1 MTKGQVWL
9 GAIAL
14 GALLAGNGAEAA
26 DKTLVWGK
34 PAEITGFDVHVA
46 GTVTSWE
53 MYEMVYET
61 LLTADENLKLQ
72 PGLAAS
78 WEQTS
83 PTSYTFK
90 LRPDAKFSNGR
101 AVTSEDVAGTLERI
115 KDPKTASYW
124 SAQIGDIAK
133 IETPDEQTVKVD
145 LKSPHPAFL
154 AALAHISAAIIPIK
168 ELKAGT
174 FDPAKQMLGSGPFAV
189 QGHKQDESWSLARNP
204 GYGVKGLPLA
214 DALSAPIIPDDSA
227 RMAALRDGRID
238 FTTFENPDIARTL
251 AKTPNIAVTPQKT
264 TNYFR
269 IDVNALNPKSPFH
282 DKRVRQA
289 MNLALDRD
297 AINNLVFAGTT
308 AVDYPVPAAF
318 GKKACKDTPTYAWP
332 RDKRLARAKELL
344 KAAGDEHPRVT
355 LMATSIDPVNAMIAQ
370 VAQQSLAEAGFEVT
384 ISTPTMADYLKKVFT
399 DGNFDFAISWL
410 AGYTDPSMVI
420 AWWNPN
426 FALWNKAFQQDVP
439 ALDKTLDEIKTMQDG
454 PERDAKLD
462 EACKLIDDG
471 ANILALVSKID
482 YVAYRSDRVK
492 VKLAPRTSSSN
503 TYQYIADFSPLK

>member
-1 MTKGQVWL
+1 MTHGSKWL
-9 GAIAL
+9 GAAAL
-14 GALLAGNGAEAA
+14 GALLATTGAQAA

-61 LLTADENLKLQ
+61 LLTTDENLKLQ

-78 WEQTS
+78 WEQDS
-83 PTSYTFK
+83 PMSYTFH
-90 LRPDAKFSNGR
+90 LRDGATFSNGR
-101 AVTSEDVAGTLERI
+101 AVAAEDVAGSLERI

-124 SAQIGDIAK
+124 SAQLGELEK
-133 IETPDEQTVKVD
+133 IETPDAHTVKVT
-145 LKSPHPAFL
+145 LKAPHPAFL

-168 ELKAGT
+168 ELKDGS
-174 FDPAKQMLGSGPFAV
+174 FDPAKQLLGSGPFAV
-189 QGHKQDESWSLARNP
+189 KAHKQDESWTLARNP
-204 GYGVKGLPLA
+204 QGKALA
-214 DALSAPIIPDDSA
+214 DTLQAPIIPDDSA

-238 FTTFENPDIARTL
+238 FTTFENPDVAQTL
-251 AKTPNIAVTPQKT
+251 AKTPNIAVASQKT

-269 IDVNALNPKSPFH
+269 IDVNALNPKSPFK

-297 AINNLVFAGTT
+297 AIDSLVFAGTT
-308 AVDYPVPAAF
+308 EVDYPVPAVF
-318 GKKACKDTPTYAWP
+318 GKSACKDTPTYAWP
-332 RDKRLARAKELL
+332 RDKRLAKAKELL
-344 KAAGDEHPRVT
+344 QAAGQAHPRVS
-355 LMATSIDPVNAMIAQ
+355 LMANSSDPVNAMIAQ
-370 VAQQSLAEAGFEVT
+370 VVQQSLADAGFEVT
-384 ISTPTMADYLKKVFT
+384 ITTPTMADYLKKVFT
-399 DGNFDFAISWL
+399 DGDFDFAISWL

-426 FALWNKAFQQDVP
+426 FALWNKAFQQDDP

-454 PERDAKLD
+454 SERDAKLD
-462 EACKLIDDG
+462 EACKMIDDG

-492 VKLAPRTSSSN
+492 VKIAPRTGSSN
-503 TYQYIADFSPLK
+503 TYQYIADFAPLK

>member
-1 MTKGQVWL
+1 MTKGLKGL
-9 GAIAL
+9 GAAAL
-14 GALLAGNGAEAA
+14 GALMAVNAAQAA
-26 DKTLVWGK
+26 DKTLVWCK

-61 LLTADENLKLQ
+61 LLTTDENLKLQ

-83 PTSYTFK
+83 PTSYTFH
-90 LRPDAKFSNGR
+90 LREGAKFSNGR
-101 AVTSEDVAGTLERI
+101 AVSSQDVAGTLLRI

-124 SAQIGDIAK
+124 SAQLGDIEK
-133 IETPDEQTVKVD
+133 IETPDARTVKVD
-145 LKSPHPAFL
+145 LKTPHPAFL
-154 AALAHISAAIIPIK
+154 AALAHISAAIVPIQ
-168 ELKAGT
+168 ELKAGS
-174 FDPAKQMLGSGPFAV
+174 FNPAKQLLGSGPFAV
-189 QGHKQDESWSLARNP
+189 KEHKQDESWTLARNAD
-204 GYGVKGLPLA
+204 YGVKGLPLA
-214 DALSAPIIPDDSA
+214 DALRALIIPDDSA

-238 FTTFENPDIARTL
+238 FTTFENPDIAQTL
-251 AKTPNIAVTPQKT
+251 AKTPNIAVAPQKT

-318 GKKACKDTPTYAWP
+318 GKSACKDTPTYAWP
-332 RDKRLARAKELL
+332 RDKRLAQAKELL
-344 KAAGDEHPRVT
+344 KAAGQEHPRVS
-355 LMATSIDPVNAMIAQ
+355 LMANSADPVNAMIAQ

-384 ISTPTMADYLKKVFT
+384 ITTPAMAEYLKKVFT
-399 DGNFDFAISWL
+399 LGDFDFAISWL

-426 FALWNKAFQQDVP
+426 FALWNKAFQQDDP
-439 ALDKTLDEIKTMQDG
+439 ALDKTLDEIKAMQDG

-462 EACKLIDDG
+462 EACKMIDDG

-482 YVAYRSDRVK
+482 YVAYRSDLVK
-492 VKLAPRTSSSN
+492 VKIAPRTGSSN
-503 TYQYIADFSPLK
+503 TYQYIADFAPLK